1 MPTRV
6 LIADDEEDIKDVM
19 QMFLESQGYEVETA
33 YDGLDAIDRVKT
45 WNPDVILLDIM
56 MPVVDGI
63 EVCKTLKADLNV
75 KDIPIIMVSA
85 ASKREKEGPAF
96 EAGAQAY
103 VLKPFEPASL
113 VDVIEKCLAEN
124 AE

>member
-45 WNPDVILLDIM
+45 WKPDVILLDIM

-63 EVCKTLKADLNV
+63 EVCRTLKADLNV
-75 KDIPIIMVSA
+75 KDIPVIMVSA
-85 ASKREKEGPAF
+85 ASKREKEGQAF

-113 VDVIEKCLAEN
+113 VDVIEKCLADN
-124 AE
+124 AK